1 MNKVHETL
9 KKHILIDDEAVV
21 IDLEKS
27 EGSWLADTSGKTYLD
42 CFSQFASQPLG
53 WNHPKVLAQKDR
65 LLKAAIHKVA
75 NSDMYTQEFAD
86 FVETFAGFTSDFK
99 YHFYISGGALAVE
112 NALKVAFDWKYRT
125 PCSVAMASEDA
136 MDVLHLRNAFH
147 GRSGYTLSLT
157 NTGQQKIKHFP
168 KFKWNR
174 VKPPTIHFPLNAIRM
189 NNLTAIALQEI
200 ERKISPLTAAILIE
214 PIQGEG
220 GDNHF
225 TQSFFTGLRKI
236 ADKKECLLIFDEVQT
251 GVGLTGKMWAYEH
264 YGVVPDII
272 AFGKKMQVC
281 GICSTDRVDSV
292 EDNVFHEP
300 SRINSTWGGNL
311 VDMVRATIF
320 LEIIKEDNLI
330 ENSAEVGEYFLS
342 LLRKLNLPNA
352 RGRGLMIAFDLD
364 DEKERDAVLKKLNE
378 TMLVL
383 PCGEKSIRF
392 RPHLTFSKEE
402 VDIAVEMIIK
412 AL

>member
-27 EGSWLADTSGKTYLD
+27 EGSWLVDTSGKTYLD

-125 PCSVAMASEDA
+125 VTWMYGATKDE

-157 NTGQQKIKHFP
+157 NTGQQKIKFFP

-174 VKPPTIHFPLNAIRM
+174 VKPPIIHFPENQIRT
-189 NNLTAIALQEI
+189 NNLTAVALQEI
-200 ERKISPLTAAILIE
+200 KNKINPLTAAILIE

-225 TQSFFTGLRKI
+225 PQKFFTGLREI
-236 ADKKECLLIFDEVQT
+236 ADNNECLLIFDEVQT

-292 EDNVFHEP
+292 ENNVFHEP

-311 VDMVRATIF
+311 ADMVRATIF
-320 LEIIKEDNLI
+320 LEIIKEDKLI
-330 ENSAEVGEYFLS
+330 ENAAEVGDYFLS
-342 LLRKLNLPNA
+342 ILKKLDLPNT

-364 DEKERDAVLKKLNE
+364 DWKERDAVLKKLNE